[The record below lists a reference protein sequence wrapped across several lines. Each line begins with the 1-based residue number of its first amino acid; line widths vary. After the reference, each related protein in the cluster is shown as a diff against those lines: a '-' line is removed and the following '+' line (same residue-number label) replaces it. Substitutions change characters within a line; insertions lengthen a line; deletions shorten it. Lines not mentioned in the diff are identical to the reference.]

1 MSQTTSP
8 SRAIA
13 LITLVT
19 LSLQLFSPLVEITFA
34 NDTTYYVDATLG
46 SDANDGLTL
55 GTPWQSLT
63 HVSAQ
68 AFLPG
73 DQILLK
79 CGETWTDPL
88 AIDDSGISGSQI
100 VIGSY
105 DSCTE
110 SNKPVLGATG
120 ATNMSFLSGASYVTL
135 SGITF
140 PSTSLT
146 QVDLSLGGTNII
158 IQDSDFTSG
167 GTGILLGANTDVSIT
182 HNTFKNIVGA
192 SISVEGAYN
201 TSISENY
208 FVSNLT
214 GSTLGVSLGASSSGS
229 AITSNIFSGGNKSIT
244 LTDADT
250 NTINSNTFYNPQES
264 AISIVSTTLGSAENN
279 TIDSNTILTWHPDH
293 PMILT
298 DDQVDD
304 SGTLATFSA
313 NTYLNTYKAII
324 PLVEMTAV
332 GTGAQNY
339 TKDDIMT
346 LDTSALTFTHF
357 GYKNYT
363 STGVLNPR
371 TNEAHLLVNTGSSAV
386 NKACPGGVCPQYVDI
401 TNAAVAW
408 PTNVDAHSAKI
419 VFWNNAPNILR
430 PPVCSF
436 NTSAGSIANG
446 DSVVLSWNVTN
457 TLSTILT
464 EPTAT

>member
-1 MSQTTSP
+1 MYFTFTLMSQKTSP

-13 LITLVT
+13 LIILVS
-19 LSLQLFSPLVEITFA
+19 LALQLFSPLMEITFA

-55 GTPWQSLT
+55 GTPWQTLT

-79 CGETWTDPL
+79 CGEMWTDPL

-110 SNKPVLGATG
+110 SNKPILGATG

-167 GTGILLGANTDVSIT
+167 GTGILLGANTDVSIS
-182 HNTFKNIVGA
+182 HNTFKDIVNAG
-192 SISVEGAYN
+192 ISLEGAYN
-201 TSISENY
+201 TSITENY

-214 GSTLGVSLGASSSGS
+214 GSTLGVSLGATSSGS
-229 AITSNIFSGGNKSIT
+229 AITSNIFSGGYKSVVIT
-244 LTDADT
+244 DSDT
-250 NTINSNTFYNPQES
+250 NTINSNTFYNPERS
-264 AISIVSTTLGSAENN
+264 AISIVSTTLGTAENN
-279 TIDSNTILTWHPDH
+279 TIDSNTILTWHPDY
-293 PMILT
+293 PMIT
-298 DDQVDD
+298 MDDQVDAV
-304 SGTLATFSA
+304 GTLATVSA

-324 PLVEMTAV
+324 PLVEITAS
-332 GTGAQNY
+332 GAATTTYN
-339 TKDDIMT
+339 KDDIAT
-346 LDTSALTFTHF
+346 FDTSAVTFTYF

-371 TNEAHLLVNTGSSAV
+371 TNEAHLLVNTGASAA
-386 NKACPGGVCPQYVDI
+386 NKACPGGVCPQYVDTDNNAI
-401 TNAAVAW
+401 TW
-408 PTNVDAHSAKI
+408 PTNV
-419 VFWNNAPNILR
+419 
-430 PPVCSF
+430 
-436 NTSAGSIANG
+436 
-446 DSVVLSWNVTN
+446 
-457 TLSTILT
+457 
-464 EPTAT
+464 